1 MRRGSC
7 RPPTSRS
14 SRSRVTQKTHYE
26 NLELPPTASAEEI
39 KKSFRTL
46 IARYHPDKVQH
57 LGKEFQDMAADRA
70 AELTEAYRILSD
82 PGRRAEYDR
91 TLGAAPAAAAA
102 AAPPAA
108 APSPA
113 EPPPPAPDRTA
124 PYEPPKPKAE
134 SEPHEAPEPPK
145 ASTGAFKQERL
156 VRDEYLRKAT
166 LSRFRTAVSAVGG
179 YDETQLRGFE
189 VAFVPKSKFLS
200 RNKNPRLLGR
210 FISKVDGA
218 AVAETW
224 NDAGKW
230 TSEDVCVLLLGS
242 SLAPARELATAIQ
255 EQRRRKG
262 AHVTLIP
269 VDARDWA
276 AHIPTDAPDVAKSL
290 LARLKGGT

>member
-1 MRRGSC
+1 MAL
-7 RPPTSRS
+7 
-14 SRSRVTQKTHYE
+14 KTHYE
-26 NLELPPTASAEEI
+26 NLELTPTASAEEI
-39 KKSFRTL
+39 KKSFRAL

-70 AELTEAYRILSD
+70 AELTEAYRVLSD

-91 TLGAAPAAAAA
+91 TLLEASAPPAPAPPS

-108 APSPA
+108 PEAAEAQPSA
-113 EPPPPAPDRTA
+113 EPPRPEPDSAR
-124 PYEPPKPKAE
+124 PRPSEEPP
-134 SEPHEAPEPPK
+134 HEK
-145 ASTGAFKQERL
+145 KSGGAYRQERQ
-156 VRDEYLRKAT
+156 VRDEYMRKAT

-189 VAFVPKSKFLS
+189 IAFVPRSKFLS
-200 RNKNPRLLGR
+200 KNRNPRLLGR
-210 FISKVDGA
+210 FLSKVDGA
-218 AVAETW
+218 AVADTW

-230 TSEDVCVLLLGS
+230 TSEDVCVILLGS

-262 AHVTLIP
+262 GNVTLIP

-276 AHIPTDAPDVAKSL
+276 AHIPTDAPDVAKNL

>member
-1 MRRGSC
+1 MA
-7 RPPTSRS
+7 
-14 SRSRVTQKTHYE
+14 QKTHYE
-26 NLELPPTASAEEI
+26 NLELPQSASAEDI

-82 PGRRAEYDR
+82 RGRREEYDR
-91 TLGAAPAAAAA
+91 TLAAGPTGHAHPPAQPAEGPA
-102 AAPPAA
+102 AAPPPVDRS
-108 APSPA
+108 APYEAPKPRA
-113 EPPPPAPDRTA
+113 EYTPPPPRP
-124 PYEPPKPKAE
+124 EG
-134 SEPHEAPEPPK
+134 APEGKP
-145 ASTGAFKQERL
+145 ATGSFKQERQ

-166 LSRFRTAVSAVGG
+166 LSRFRTAVTAVGG
-179 YDETQLRGFE
+179 YDETQIKGFE

-200 RNKNPRLLGR
+200 KNKNPRLLGR

-230 TSEDVCVLLLGS
+230 TTEDVCVLLLGS

-255 EQRRRKG
+255 ELRKRKAG
-262 AHVTLIP
+262 NVTLIP
-269 VDARDWA
+269 VDARDWQ
-276 AHIPTDAPDVAKSL
+276 AHVPTDAPDVAKNL
-290 LARLKGGT
+290 LTRLRGGT

>member
-1 MRRGSC
+1 
-7 RPPTSRS
+7 
-14 SRSRVTQKTHYE
+14 VAQKTHYE
-26 NLELPPTASAEEI
+26 NLELPQNASAEDI

-57 LGKEFQDMAADRA
+57 LGQEFQDMAADRA

-82 PGRRAEYDR
+82 KGRREEYDR
-91 TLGAAPAAAAA
+91 TLAAGHGGHAHAASPASSSAPAE
-102 AAPPAA
+102 APPAVET
-108 APSPA
+108 PKPRA
-113 EPPPPAPDRTA
+113 EYTPPPPRSQA
-124 PYEPPKPKAE
+124 EPEQRP
-134 SEPHEAPEPPK
+134 S
-145 ASTGAFKQERL
+145 SGTFKQERQ

-166 LSRFRTAVSAVGG
+166 LSRFRTAVTAVGG
-179 YDETQLRGFE
+179 YDETQIKGFE

-200 RNKNPRLLGR
+200 KNKNPRLLGR

-255 EQRRRKG
+255 EQRRRKAG
-262 AHVTLIP
+262 NVTLIP
-269 VDARDWA
+269 VDARDWQ
-276 AHIPTDAPDVAKSL
+276 AHVPTDAPDVAKNL
-290 LARLKGGT
+290 LTRLRGGT